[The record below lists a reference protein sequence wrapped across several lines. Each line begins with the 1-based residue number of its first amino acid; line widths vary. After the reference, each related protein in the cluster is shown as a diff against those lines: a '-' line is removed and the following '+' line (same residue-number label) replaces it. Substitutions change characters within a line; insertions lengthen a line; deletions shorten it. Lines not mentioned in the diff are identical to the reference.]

1 MKGLLLAGGSGTRLW
16 PSTLAVSKQL
26 LPIYDKPMIYY
37 PLTTLMLAGV
47 QEIALV
53 TTSEQQYLYKN
64 LLVNSDQ
71 WGIKI
76 HYVVQ
81 DIPTGIPD
89 ALRLVPK
96 SFKDESLLMVLGDN
110 FVYGV
115 GLGRSLKSVF
125 TGQGA
130 VIFGHKVVNPQA
142 YGVVEFD
149 SNGFATNIQEKPT
162 VPKSNFAIP
171 GIYYMDSECYK
182 HCLKLLPSKRGE
194 TEITDLLKLY
204 LRQKKLK
211 VKTLERG
218 TAWLDTGTYDNLLAA
233 SEFVRAI
240 ESRQGL
246 KIGCPEEVALREKFI
261 SKNQFMS
268 LLNLI
273 PRGEYYEYLNNLEV

>member
-1 MKGLLLAGGSGTRLW
+1 VKGLLLAGGFGTRLW
-16 PSTLAVSKQL
+16 PSTLSVSKQL

-53 TTSEQQYLYKN
+53 TTSQQQYLYKN
-64 LLVNSDQ
+64 LLANSDH

-81 DIPTGIPD
+81 EIPTGIPD

-96 SFKDESLLMVLGDN
+96 SFKDESILMVLGDN

-125 TGQGA
+125 AGQGA
-130 VIFGHKVVNPQA
+130 VIFGHKVANPQA

-149 SNGFATNIQEKPT
+149 SNGFATSIEEKPT

-182 HCLKLLPSKRGE
+182 YCSNLLPSKRGE
-194 TEITDLLKLY
+194 TEITDLLKVY
-204 LRQKKLK
+204 LTQKKLR

-246 KIGCPEEVALREKFI
+246 KIGCP
-261 SKNQFMS
+261 
-268 LLNLI
+268 
-273 PRGEYYEYLNNLEV
+273 